1 MNAGEYAQRLGVS
14 KVQVTKYIQSGQIT
28 AKRVGRSYEIDPE
41 VADQELK
48 SNLALNNRSRKALN
62 SLESGPLPVVPKPR
76 TEPVNRPAAVEAS
89 AAAALPSGRPPAP
102 TANYATARA
111 VREQYAAMLL
121 KLEYEQ
127 KQGQLVSKDQL
138 RLKLSKLHLAVRDS
152 LRTIPDRVA
161 PVLAAE
167 EDQSK
172 IHSMLLKE
180 IGQALEG
187 LQGYDWN

>member
-1 MNAGEYAQRLGVS
+1 MNAAEYAKRRNVS
-14 KVQVTKYIQSGQIT
+14 KVQVTRYIQQGKIS
-28 AKRVGRSYEIDPE
+28 ARRVGREWQIDAESADRELDANLSPVTGGKNQEAGVLPE
-41 VADQELK
+41 
-48 SNLALNNRSRKALN
+48 RGMSR
-62 SLESGPLPVVPKPR
+62 PR
-76 TEPVNRPAAVEAS
+76 TEPVISPAAVKAP
-89 AAAALPSGRPPAP
+89 AAATLPPGRPPAP